1 MRMPG
6 DCFSPELFT
15 KMAKKIAQLTKV
27 VYTLNSRAED
37 QETLMLAMKQLHEE
51 DMKRVTRDA
60 NDKMVRCQNQVS
72 RQVALLEGALVR
84 ERLERFRLEGELRGH
99 RHQQQLEPAGQLVS
113 LCAEM
118 REASVLL
125 RSKLD
130 AFDRLQLHVALAM
143 EGLPANPD
151 PPGMTSSV
159 IVHGQVENDC
169 ILRKNDFLRDHCDK
183 LAEENRRMRVNFEGD
198 LAQLRSFYE
207 EKLHSSRRL
216 QLAND
221 ASLHASRVDALL
233 LELAHSE
240 QQLDRYCKEAR
251 ALSDELEKR
260 DKSLKVMDDQASG
273 SQQALLQ
280 LTGRLKQ
287 SEAALNQ
294 LKMSC
299 ALYKQDS
306 IAKRDRIASLEATSR
321 EQQARIEHLEA
332 EVLQVAPT
340 LARCEAQQKKLAD
353 TQEILES
360 TKKELQAKQ
369 QKLEDLER
377 RLNSCRDECKCLK
390 LIQAQVKESLSEAEH
405 KIYVLHSELDQ
416 KAEALSKKDQEIRSL
431 QISIKDVKEDSRER
445 ASGGCTTRPPV
456 GAAVFARAK
465 GRRRRRRRQSSSGE
479 QRGWWRSPSRDA
491 LRAESRRGV
500 RSSGLQQRETM
511 SDTANA
517 ASPAQEETT
526 QDIQE
531 HEDSVMKM
539 QVMTKNCGKLT
550 VHVQG
555 DMDNLEKKAVFLTVH
570 DIGNNHS
577 SFQDFVDHPCMAE
590 IKQRSVFIH
599 VDVPGQED
607 NATELP
613 SEFNFP
619 TIQMMGEDL
628 ISVLDHLKINLVVGF
643 GEGAGANI
651 LVRFALAHP
660 SRVLGLILMHLVS
673 TGVGMMEYFK
683 DKIMNWKLQNVGM
696 NPSAEQ
702 YLVLHKFGAEQLE
715 MVDNKER
722 LISDY
727 TEKLKKQINPR
738 NLKRYVESYMNR
750 KDISGLI
757 EANLKSMDVLL
768 VTGSKA
774 AHAQAVQNMYARMD
788 KQKTSLLKVDA
799 VGDVLQE
806 SPEKLAQ
813 SLLLFVKGLGFLTS
827 ITLPGVERQRTFS
840 GGDHK
845 MLGAVGRRHTL
856 SMEDYDI
863 PRTRRTSLTAV
874 QK

>member
-1 MRMPG
+1 M
-6 DCFSPELFT
+6 S
-15 KMAKKIAQLTKV
+15 
-27 VYTLNSRAED
+27 
-37 QETLMLAMKQLHEE
+37 
-51 DMKRVTRDA
+51 
-60 NDKMVRCQNQVS
+60 
-72 RQVALLEGALVR
+72 
-84 ERLERFRLEGELRGH
+84 
-99 RHQQQLEPAGQLVS
+99 EP
-113 LCAEM
+113 
-118 REASVLL
+118 
-125 RSKLD
+125 
-130 AFDRLQLHVALAM
+130 
-143 EGLPANPD
+143 
-151 PPGMTSSV
+151 
-159 IVHGQVENDC
+159 
-169 ILRKNDFLRDHCDK
+169 
-183 LAEENRRMRVNFEGD
+183 
-198 LAQLRSFYE
+198 
-207 EKLHSSRRL
+207 
-216 QLAND
+216 
-221 ASLHASRVDALL
+221 
-233 LELAHSE
+233 
-240 QQLDRYCKEAR
+240 
-251 ALSDELEKR
+251 
-260 DKSLKVMDDQASG
+260 
-273 SQQALLQ
+273 
-280 LTGRLKQ
+280 
-287 SEAALNQ
+287 
-294 LKMSC
+294 
-299 ALYKQDS
+299 
-306 IAKRDRIASLEATSR
+306 
-321 EQQARIEHLEA
+321 
-332 EVLQVAPT
+332 
-340 LARCEAQQKKLAD
+340 
-353 TQEILES
+353 
-360 TKKELQAKQ
+360 
-369 QKLEDLER
+369 
-377 RLNSCRDECKCLK
+377 
-390 LIQAQVKESLSEAEH
+390 
-405 KIYVLHSELDQ
+405 
-416 KAEALSKKDQEIRSL
+416 
-431 QISIKDVKEDSRER
+431 
-445 ASGGCTTRPPV
+445 
-456 GAAVFARAK
+456 
-465 GRRRRRRRQSSSGE
+465 
-479 QRGWWRSPSRDA
+479 
-491 LRAESRRGV
+491 
-500 RSSGLQQRETM
+500 
-511 SDTANA
+511 ANA
-517 ASPAQEETT
+517 AATEGAPAET
-526 QDIQE
+526 QAPKKPPASRKEWLRDIQE
-531 HEDSVMKM
+531 HEDSIMKM
-539 QVMTKNCGKLT
+539 EVMTKNCGKLT

-577 SFQDFVDHPCMAE
+577 SFQDFVEHPCMAE

-607 NATELP
+607 NAAELP

-651 LVRFALAHP
+651 LVRFALAHA
-660 SRVLGLILMHLVS
+660 SRVLGLVLMHLVS

-702 YLVLHKFGAEQLE
+702 YLVLHKFGAQLE

-757 EANLKSMDVLL
+757 EANLKTMDVLL